1 MKIVVYQAVFGG
13 RDNLHMPKFIPD
25 DVHYYSIIGQGGKMD
40 SQRMKLLPH
49 RYFQDYDVSV
59 WMDGNFELTGNI
71 KEVVNRF
78 MKHSDFAVLRH
89 PAENLGI
96 RPTVY
101 REAEVAVLQGVEKKN
116 KIQKQIAFY
125 KKNGL
130 PEDTE
135 VTMNGIL
142 IRRHNK
148 PRIIRFDEAWW
159 REMRLRSSRDQI
171 SFPYLA
177 WSHQL
182 KYVKMNNIEFTSDWF
197 VYRPHV
203 KARKI

>member
-13 RDNLHMPKFIPD
+13 RDDLHIPKFIPD

-40 SQRMKLLPH
+40 AQRMKLLPH

-96 RPTVY
+96 RPTVF
-101 REAEVAVLQGVEKKN
+101 REAEVAVLQGVEKKS

-125 KKNGL
+125 KGQGL
-130 PEDTE
+130 PADTE
-135 VTMNGIL
+135 VTMNGII
-142 IRRHNK
+142 IRRHNETK
-148 PRIIRFDEAWW
+148 VKVFDELWW
-159 REMRLRSSRDQI
+159 NEMLHRSSRDQI

-177 WSHQL
+177 WWLKL
-182 KYVKMNNIEFTSDWF
+182 KYVKMDNVEFTSD
-197 VYRPHV
+197 
-203 KARKI
+203 